1 MSDLGTSWIGPLVF
15 GLAMQ
20 FTHSY
25 RVSILSLIV
34 FFIAGFAIL
43 WQVNVQRAYQEAQ
56 G

>member
-1 MSDLGTSWIGPLVF
+1 
-15 GLAMQ
+15 MQ

-43 WQVNVQRAYQEAQ
+43 WQVNVKRAYQEAQ
-56 G
+56 GCPEAQG